1 MNNKLTTRL
10 LLILFIFGLGLY
22 SLFPTVKYQLLKDK
36 EIPVYDTVVNEEK
49 FADLILKHEILFEMT
64 EDDWERLEKQA
75 SEKIQIGTKKK
86 LSKEEVQY
94 LQSKSIKQGLDLK
107 GGIYIV
113 LEVDLPQLVNNLAK
127 NKDKKFD
134 IFINDL
140 KDGYTNNSVDFF
152 ELFDSKATNQDL
164 KLPRY
169 FITYGKTKDQI
180 IEQLKFQADDSI
192 NRIIEIIQ
200 NRVDQFGVSEPTIQ
214 KQGNDRVII
223 ELAGI
228 QDSERARGL
237 LQSTALLELMIVK
250 DVESTNTIIRQI
262 DNLSYS
268 DNQIGIK
275 SQNEDATN
283 GGDLFSS
290 DNEVNDLQFSSLL
303 IGIGSDLAIDK
314 ENLEQFNSI
323 LSQENIKQLLE
334 ATGSNFLFSNSS
346 RIFLNDFGEEEEVY
360 IVYHLVNNAE
370 LTGGVIEDAQVRL
383 SQSGAT
389 AGQPIVQME
398 MNSAGSREW
407 ARITGANIKKRI
419 AIVLDKKVHM
429 APVINSQIFGGS
441 TVIEGLDSVEEAED
455 VAIVLRAGALPV
467 PVTIIDQKIVGPS
480 LGADSVQQGTTSILI
495 GLVLVV
501 LFIIFYYRMSGFI
514 ASFSLIWTLILL
526 LGILALL
533 QATLTLPG
541 IAGLI
546 LTVGMSIDAN
556 VIIFERIREE
566 LRKGKTVRSAIDS
579 GYQRAI
585 TTIVD
590 ANLTTGIAAGVLYQY
605 GTGPIKGF
613 ATVLFWGIVVS
624 MFTAII
630 VTRFLFD
637 FTTSRRNVEKLSI

>member
-1 MNNKLTTRL
+1 MNNKLRTRL
-10 LLILFIFGLGLY
+10 LLILFIFGLGIY
-22 SLFPTVKYQLLKDK
+22 SLWPTIKYQLLSDTEKNNLSKD
-36 EIPVYDTVVNEEK
+36 EVEY
-49 FADLILKHEILFEMT
+49 
-64 EDDWERLEKQA
+64 LEKN
-75 SEKIQIGTKKK
+75 T
-86 LSKEEVQY
+86 
-94 LQSKSIKQGLDLK
+94 IKQGLDLK

-134 IFINDL
+134 IFLNDL

-180 IEQLKFQADDSI
+180 IEQLQFEANDSI

-214 KQGNDRVII
+214 KQGNDRVMI

-262 DNLSYS
+262 DNLSS
-268 DNQIGIK
+268 SENQIGIK
-275 SQNEDATN
+275 SQNDNATN
-283 GGDLFSS
+283 VGDLFSS

-303 IGIGSDLAIDK
+303 LGIGSDLAVDE
-314 ENLEQFNSI
+314 ENLEQLNSI
-323 LSQENIKQLLE
+323 LSQDNVKQLLE

-346 RIFLNDFGEEEEVY
+346 KTFLNDFGEEEEVY
-360 IVYHLVNNAE
+360 IIYHLANNAE
-370 LTGGVIEDAQVRL
+370 LTGGVIENAQVRL
-383 SQSGAT
+383 SQSGVT

-398 MNSAGSREW
+398 MSSTGSREW

-429 APVINSQIFGGS
+429 APVINSQIFGGA

-455 VAIVLRAGALPV
+455 IAIVLRAGALPV

-480 LGADSVQQGTTSILI
+480 LGADSVRQGTSSILI
-495 GLVLVV
+495 GLVLVI

-590 ANLTTGIAAGVLYQY
+590 ANLTTGIAAGILYQY

-637 FTTSRRNVEKLSI
+637 FTTSRKNLEKLSI

>member
-1 MNNKLTTRL
+1 MNSKLRTRL
-10 LLILFIFGLGLY
+10 LLILFIFGLGIY
-22 SLFPTVKYQLLKDK
+22 SLWPTIKYQLLS
-36 EIPVYDTVVNEEK
+36 DTEK
-49 FADLILKHEILFEMT
+49 NN
-64 EDDWERLEKQA
+64 
-75 SEKIQIGTKKK
+75 
-86 LSKEEVQY
+86 LSKEEVEY
-94 LQSKSIKQGLDLK
+94 LQSNSIKQGLDLK

-113 LEVDLPQLVNNLAK
+113 LEVDLPQLVNNLAN

-169 FITYGKTKDQI
+169 FITYGKTKNQI

-314 ENLEQFNSI
+314 ENLEQFNNI

-370 LTGGVIEDAQVRL
+370 LTGGVIENAQVRL
-383 SQSGAT
+383 SQSGVT
-389 AGQPIVQME
+389 AGQPLVQME

>member
-1 MNNKLTTRL
+1 MDNKLRTRL
-10 LLILFIFGLGLY
+10 LLILFIFGLGIY
-22 SLFPTVKYQLLKDK
+22 SLWPTIKYQLLS
-36 EIPVYDTVVNEEK
+36 DTEK
-49 FADLILKHEILFEMT
+49 NN
-64 EDDWERLEKQA
+64 
-75 SEKIQIGTKKK
+75 
-86 LSKEEVQY
+86 LSKNEVEYLEENT
-94 LQSKSIKQGLDLK
+94 IKQGLDLK

-134 IFINDL
+134 IFLNDL
-140 KDGYTNNSVDFF
+140 KDGYTKNSVDFF
-152 ELFDSKATNQDL
+152 ELFDTNATNQDL

-180 IEQLKFQADDSI
+180 IEQLKFEANDSI

-250 DVESTNTIIRQI
+250 DIESTNTIIRQI
-262 DNLSYS
+262 DNLSFS
-268 DNQIGIK
+268 DNQIGIN
-275 SQNEDATN
+275 SNNEDSTN
-283 GGDLFSS
+283 VGDLFSS
-290 DNEVNDLQFSSLL
+290 DDEVNNLKFSSLL
-303 IGIGSDLAIDK
+303 IGIGSDLAVDE
-314 ENLEQFNSI
+314 ENLEQLNNI

-334 ATGSNFLFSNSS
+334 ATGSNFLFSSSS
-346 RIFLNDFGEEEEVY
+346 RTFLNDFGEEEEIY

-370 LTGGVIEDAQVRL
+370 LTGGVIENAQVRL
-383 SQSGAT
+383 SQSGVT

-398 MNSAGSREW
+398 MSSAGSREW

-455 VAIVLRAGALPV
+455 IAIVLRAGALPV

>member
-1 MNNKLTTRL
+1 MNSKLRTRL
-10 LLILFIFGLGLY
+10 LLILFIFGLGIY
-22 SLFPTVKYQLLKDK
+22 SLWPTIKYQLLSD
-36 EIPVYDTVVNEEK
+36 
-49 FADLILKHEILFEMT
+49 
-64 EDDWERLEKQA
+64 
-75 SEKIQIGTKKK
+75 TKKNN
-86 LSKEEVQY
+86 LSKEEVEY
-94 LQSKSIKQGLDLK
+94 LQSNSIKQGLDLK

-113 LEVDLPQLVNNLAK
+113 LEVDLPQLVNNLAN

-169 FITYGKTKDQI
+169 FITYGKTKNQI
-180 IEQLKFQADDSI
+180 IEQLKLQADDSI

-268 DNQIGIK
+268 DNQIEIK

-283 GGDLFSS
+283 VGDLFSS

>member
-1 MNNKLTTRL
+1 MNNKLRTRL
-10 LLILFIFGLGLY
+10 LLILFIFGLGIY
-22 SLFPTVKYQLLKDK
+22 SLWPTIKYQLLSDTEKNNLSKD
-36 EIPVYDTVVNEEK
+36 EVEY
-49 FADLILKHEILFEMT
+49 
-64 EDDWERLEKQA
+64 LEKN
-75 SEKIQIGTKKK
+75 T
-86 LSKEEVQY
+86 
-94 LQSKSIKQGLDLK
+94 IKQGLDLK

-134 IFINDL
+134 IFLNDL

-180 IEQLKFQADDSI
+180 IEQLQFEANDSI

-214 KQGNDRVII
+214 KQGNDRVMI

-262 DNLSYS
+262 DNLSS
-268 DNQIGIK
+268 SENQIGIK
-275 SQNEDATN
+275 SQNDNATN
-283 GGDLFSS
+283 VGDLFSS

-303 IGIGSDLAIDK
+303 LGIGSDLAVDR
-314 ENLEQFNSI
+314 ENLEQLNSI
-323 LSQENIKQLLE
+323 LSQDNVKQLLE

-346 RIFLNDFGEEEEVY
+346 KTFLNDFGEEEEVY
-360 IVYHLVNNAE
+360 IIYHLANNAE
-370 LTGGVIEDAQVRL
+370 LTGGVIENAQVRL
-383 SQSGAT
+383 SQSGVT

-398 MNSAGSREW
+398 MSSTGSREW

-429 APVINSQIFGGS
+429 APVINSQIFGGG

-455 VAIVLRAGALPV
+455 IAIVLRAGALPV
-467 PVTIIDQKIVGPS
+467 PVTIIEEKIVGPS
-480 LGADSVQQGTTSILI
+480 LGADSVRQGTSSILI
-495 GLVLVV
+495 GLVLVI

-566 LRKGKTVRSAIDS
+566 LRKGKTVRSAIDA

-590 ANLTTGIAAGVLYQY
+590 ANLTTGIAAGILYQY

-637 FTTSRRNVEKLSI
+637 FTTSRKNLEKLSI

>member
-1 MNNKLTTRL
+1 MNNKLRTRL
-10 LLILFIFGLGLY
+10 LLILFIFGLGIY
-22 SLFPTVKYQLLKDK
+22 SLWPTIKYQLLSD
-36 EIPVYDTVVNEEK
+36 
-49 FADLILKHEILFEMT
+49 
-64 EDDWERLEKQA
+64 
-75 SEKIQIGTKKK
+75 TKKDN
-86 LSKEEVQY
+86 LSKYEVEY
-94 LQSKSIKQGLDLK
+94 LENNTIKQGLDLK

-113 LEVDLPQLVNNLAK
+113 LEVDLPQLVNNLAN

-134 IFINDL
+134 IFNNDL

-152 ELFDSKATNQDL
+152 ELFDSKATDQDL

-169 FITYGKTKDQI
+169 FITYGKTKNQI

-268 DNQIGIK
+268 NNQIGIR

-283 GGDLFSS
+283 AGDLFSS
-290 DNEVNDLQFSSLL
+290 DNEISDLQFSSLL

-314 ENLEQFNSI
+314 ENLEQFNNI
-323 LSQENIKQLLE
+323 LSQENIEQLLE
-334 ATGSNFLFSNSS
+334 ATGSHFLFSNSS
-346 RIFLNDFGEEEEVY
+346 RTFLNDFGEEEEVY

-370 LTGGVIEDAQVRL
+370 LTGGVIENAQVRL
-383 SQSGAT
+383 SQSGVT
-389 AGQPIVQME
+389 AGQPLVQME

-441 TVIEGLDSVEEAED
+441 TVIEGLDSIEEAED
-455 VAIVLRAGALPV
+455 IAIVLRAGALPV

-480 LGADSVQQGTTSILI
+480 LGADSVQQGTSSILI

>member
-1 MNNKLTTRL
+1 MNNKLRTRL
-10 LLILFIFGLGLY
+10 LLILFIFGLGIY
-22 SLFPTVKYQLLKDK
+22 SLWPTIKYQLLSDTEKNNLSKD
-36 EIPVYDTVVNEEK
+36 EVEY
-49 FADLILKHEILFEMT
+49 
-64 EDDWERLEKQA
+64 LEKN
-75 SEKIQIGTKKK
+75 T
-86 LSKEEVQY
+86 
-94 LQSKSIKQGLDLK
+94 IKQGLDLK

-134 IFINDL
+134 IFLNDL

-152 ELFDSKATNQDL
+152 ELFDNKATNQDL

-180 IEQLKFQADDSI
+180 IEQLQFEANDSI

-214 KQGNDRVII
+214 KQGNDRVMI

-262 DNLSYS
+262 DNLSS
-268 DNQIGIK
+268 SENQIGIK
-275 SQNEDATN
+275 SQNDNATN
-283 GGDLFSS
+283 VGDLFSS

-303 IGIGSDLAIDK
+303 LGIGSDLAVDE
-314 ENLEQFNSI
+314 ENLEQLNSI
-323 LSQENIKQLLE
+323 LSQDNVKQLLE
-334 ATGSNFLFSNSS
+334 ATGSNFLFSNTSKT
-346 RIFLNDFGEEEEVY
+346 FLNDFGEEEEVY
-360 IVYHLVNNAE
+360 IIYHLANNAE
-370 LTGGVIEDAQVRL
+370 LTGGVIENAQVRL
-383 SQSGAT
+383 SQSGVT

-429 APVINSQIFGGS
+429 APVINSQIFGGA

-455 VAIVLRAGALPV
+455 IAIVLRAGALPV

-480 LGADSVQQGTTSILI
+480 LGADSVRQGTSSILI
-495 GLVLVV
+495 GLVLVI

-566 LRKGKTVRSAIDS
+566 LRKGKTVRSAIDA

-590 ANLTTGIAAGVLYQY
+590 ANLTTGIAAGILYQY

-637 FTTSRRNVEKLSI
+637 FTTSRKNLEKLSI

>member
-1 MNNKLTTRL
+1 MNNKLRTRL
-10 LLILFIFGLGLY
+10 LLILFIFGLGIY
-22 SLFPTVKYQLLKDK
+22 SLWPTIKYQLLSDTEKNNLSKD
-36 EIPVYDTVVNEEK
+36 EVEY
-49 FADLILKHEILFEMT
+49 
-64 EDDWERLEKQA
+64 LEKN
-75 SEKIQIGTKKK
+75 T
-86 LSKEEVQY
+86 
-94 LQSKSIKQGLDLK
+94 IKQGLDLK

-134 IFINDL
+134 IFLNDL

-180 IEQLKFQADDSI
+180 IEQLQFEANDSI

-214 KQGNDRVII
+214 KQGNDRVMI

-262 DNLSYS
+262 DNLSS
-268 DNQIGIK
+268 SENQIGIK
-275 SQNEDATN
+275 SQNDNATN
-283 GGDLFSS
+283 VGDLFSS

-303 IGIGSDLAIDK
+303 LGIGSDLAVDE
-314 ENLEQFNSI
+314 ENLEQLNSI
-323 LSQENIKQLLE
+323 LSQDNVKQLLE
-334 ATGSNFLFSNSS
+334 ATGSNFLFSNTSKT
-346 RIFLNDFGEEEEVY
+346 FLNDFGEEEEVY
-360 IVYHLVNNAE
+360 IIYHLANNAE
-370 LTGGVIEDAQVRL
+370 LTGGVIENAQVRL
-383 SQSGAT
+383 SQSGVT

-429 APVINSQIFGGS
+429 APVINSQIFGGG

-455 VAIVLRAGALPV
+455 IAIVLRAGALPV
-467 PVTIIDQKIVGPS
+467 PVTIIEERIVGPS
-480 LGADSVQQGTTSILI
+480 LGADSVRQGTSSILI
-495 GLVLVV
+495 GLVLVI

-566 LRKGKTVRSAIDS
+566 LRKGKTVRSAIDA

-590 ANLTTGIAAGVLYQY
+590 ANLTTGIAAGILYQY

-637 FTTSRRNVEKLSI
+637 FTTSRKNLEKLSI

>member
-1 MNNKLTTRL
+1 MNNKLRTRL
-10 LLILFIFGLGLY
+10 LLILFIFGLGIY
-22 SLFPTVKYQLLKDK
+22 SLWPTIKYQLLS
-36 EIPVYDTVVNEEK
+36 DTEK
-49 FADLILKHEILFEMT
+49 NN
-64 EDDWERLEKQA
+64 
-75 SEKIQIGTKKK
+75 
-86 LSKEEVQY
+86 LSKDEVEY
-94 LQSKSIKQGLDLK
+94 FGRNTIKQGLDLK

-134 IFINDL
+134 IFLNDL

-180 IEQLKFQADDSI
+180 IEQLQFEANDSI

-262 DNLSYS
+262 DNLSS
-268 DNQIGIK
+268 SENQIGIK
-275 SQNEDATN
+275 SQNDNATN
-283 GGDLFSS
+283 VGDLFSS

-303 IGIGSDLAIDK
+303 LGIGSDLAVDE
-314 ENLEQFNSI
+314 ENLEQLNSI
-323 LSQENIKQLLE
+323 LSQDNVKQLLE

-346 RIFLNDFGEEEEVY
+346 KTFLNDFGEEEEVY
-360 IVYHLVNNAE
+360 IIYHLANNAE
-370 LTGGVIEDAQVRL
+370 LTGGVIENAQVRL
-383 SQSGAT
+383 SQSGVT

-429 APVINSQIFGGS
+429 APVINSQIFGGG

-455 VAIVLRAGALPV
+455 IAIVLRAGALPV
-467 PVTIIDQKIVGPS
+467 PVTIIEERIVGPS
-480 LGADSVQQGTTSILI
+480 LGADSVRQGTSSILI
-495 GLVLVV
+495 GLVLVI

-566 LRKGKTVRSAIDS
+566 LRKGKTVRSAIDA

-590 ANLTTGIAAGVLYQY
+590 ANLTTGIAAGILYQY

-637 FTTSRRNVEKLSI
+637 FTTSRKNLEKLSI

>member
-1 MNNKLTTRL
+1 MNNKLRTRL
-10 LLILFIFGLGLY
+10 LLILFIFGLGIY
-22 SLFPTVKYQLLKDK
+22 SLWPTIKYQLLS
-36 EIPVYDTVVNEEK
+36 DTEK
-49 FADLILKHEILFEMT
+49 NN
-64 EDDWERLEKQA
+64 
-75 SEKIQIGTKKK
+75 
-86 LSKEEVQY
+86 LSKDEVEY
-94 LQSKSIKQGLDLK
+94 FGKNTIKQGLDLK

-113 LEVDLPQLVNNLAK
+113 LEVDLPQLVSNLAK

-134 IFINDL
+134 IFLNDL

-152 ELFDSKATNQDL
+152 ELFDSKATDQDL

-169 FITYGKTKDQI
+169 FITYGKTKNQI
-180 IEQLKFQADDSI
+180 IEQLQFEANDSI

-200 NRVDQFGVSEPTIQ
+200 NRIDQFGVSEPTIQ

-262 DNLSYS
+262 DNLSSS

-275 SQNEDATN
+275 SQNDNATN
-283 GGDLFSS
+283 VGDLFSS

-303 IGIGSDLAIDK
+303 LGIGSDLAIDK
-314 ENLEQFNSI
+314 ENLEQLNSI
-323 LSQENIKQLLE
+323 LSQDNVKQLLE
-334 ATGSNFLFSNSS
+334 ATRSTFLFSNSS
-346 RIFLNDFGEEEEVY
+346 RTFLNDFGEEEEVY

-383 SQSGAT
+383 SQSGVT

-398 MNSAGSREW
+398 MSSAGSREW

-419 AIVLDKKVHM
+419 AIILDKKVHM

-455 VAIVLRAGALPV
+455 IAIVLRAGALPV
-467 PVTIIDQKIVGPS
+467 PVTIIEERIVGPS
-480 LGADSVQQGTTSILI
+480 LGADSVRQGTSSILI
-495 GLVLVV
+495 GLVLVI

-526 LGILALL
+526 LGILASL

-546 LTVGMSIDAN
+546 LTIGMSIDAN

-566 LRKGKTVRSAIDS
+566 LRKGKTVRSAIDA

-590 ANLTTGIAAGVLYQY
+590 ANLTTGIAAGILYQY

-637 FTTSRRNVEKLSI
+637 FTTSRKNLEKLSI

>member
-1 MNNKLTTRL
+1 MDNKLRTRL
-10 LLILFIFGLGLY
+10 LLILFIFGLGIY
-22 SLFPTVKYQLLKDK
+22 SLWPTIKYQLLS
-36 EIPVYDTVVNEEK
+36 DTEK
-49 FADLILKHEILFEMT
+49 NN
-64 EDDWERLEKQA
+64 
-75 SEKIQIGTKKK
+75 
-86 LSKEEVQY
+86 LSKNEVEYLEENT
-94 LQSKSIKQGLDLK
+94 IKQGLDLK

-134 IFINDL
+134 IFLNDL
-140 KDGYTNNSVDFF
+140 KDGYTKNSVDFF
-152 ELFDSKATNQDL
+152 ELFDTNATNQDL

-180 IEQLKFQADDSI
+180 IEQLKFEANDSI

-250 DVESTNTIIRQI
+250 DIESTNTIIRQI
-262 DNLSYS
+262 DNLSFS
-268 DNQIGIK
+268 DNQIGIN
-275 SQNEDATN
+275 SNNEDSTN
-283 GGDLFSS
+283 VGDLFSS
-290 DNEVNDLQFSSLL
+290 DDEVNNLKFSSLL
-303 IGIGSDLAIDK
+303 IGIGSDLAVDE
-314 ENLEQFNSI
+314 ENLEQLNNI

-346 RIFLNDFGEEEEVY
+346 RTFLNDFGEEEEIY

-370 LTGGVIEDAQVRL
+370 LTGGVIENAQVRL
-383 SQSGAT
+383 SQSGVT

-398 MNSAGSREW
+398 MSSAGSREW

-455 VAIVLRAGALPV
+455 IAIVLRAGALPV

>member
-1 MNNKLTTRL
+1 MNNKLRTRL
-10 LLILFIFGLGLY
+10 LLILFIFGLGIY
-22 SLFPTVKYQLLKDK
+22 SLWPTIKYQLLSDTEKNNLSKD
-36 EIPVYDTVVNEEK
+36 EVEY
-49 FADLILKHEILFEMT
+49 
-64 EDDWERLEKQA
+64 LEKN
-75 SEKIQIGTKKK
+75 T
-86 LSKEEVQY
+86 
-94 LQSKSIKQGLDLK
+94 IKQGLDLK

-134 IFINDL
+134 IFLNDL

-180 IEQLKFQADDSI
+180 IEQLQFEANDSI

-214 KQGNDRVII
+214 KQGNDRVMI

-262 DNLSYS
+262 DNLSS
-268 DNQIGIK
+268 SENQIGIK
-275 SQNEDATN
+275 SQNDNATN
-283 GGDLFSS
+283 VGDLFSS

-303 IGIGSDLAIDK
+303 LGIGSDLAVDE
-314 ENLEQFNSI
+314 ENLEQLNSI
-323 LSQENIKQLLE
+323 LSQDNVKQLLE
-334 ATGSNFLFSNSS
+334 ATGSNFLFSNISKT
-346 RIFLNDFGEEEEVY
+346 FLNDFGEEEEVY
-360 IVYHLVNNAE
+360 IIYHLANNAE
-370 LTGGVIEDAQVRL
+370 LTGGVIENAQVRL
-383 SQSGAT
+383 SQSGVT

-398 MNSAGSREW
+398 MSSTGSREW

-429 APVINSQIFGGS
+429 APVINSQIFGGA

-455 VAIVLRAGALPV
+455 IAIVLRAGALPV

-480 LGADSVQQGTTSILI
+480 LGADSVRQGTSSILI
-495 GLVLVV
+495 GLVLVI

-566 LRKGKTVRSAIDS
+566 LRKGKTVRSAIDA

-590 ANLTTGIAAGVLYQY
+590 ANLTTGIAAGILYQY

-637 FTTSRRNVEKLSI
+637 FTTSRKNLEKLSI

>member
-1 MNNKLTTRL
+1 MNNKLRTRL
-10 LLILFIFGLGLY
+10 LLILFIFGLGIY
-22 SLFPTVKYQLLKDK
+22 SLWPTIKYQLLS
-36 EIPVYDTVVNEEK
+36 DTEK
-49 FADLILKHEILFEMT
+49 NN
-64 EDDWERLEKQA
+64 
-75 SEKIQIGTKKK
+75 
-86 LSKEEVQY
+86 LSKDEVEY
-94 LQSKSIKQGLDLK
+94 FGRNTIKQGLDLK

-113 LEVDLPQLVNNLAK
+113 LEVDLPQLVSNLAK

-134 IFINDL
+134 IFLNDL

-169 FITYGKTKDQI
+169 FITYGKTKNQI
-180 IEQLKFQADDSI
+180 IEQLQFEANDSI

-262 DNLSYS
+262 DNLSS
-268 DNQIGIK
+268 SENQIGIK
-275 SQNEDATN
+275 SQNDNATN
-283 GGDLFSS
+283 VGDLFSS

-303 IGIGSDLAIDK
+303 LGIGSDLAVDK
-314 ENLEQFNSI
+314 ENLEQLNSI
-323 LSQENIKQLLE
+323 LSQDNVKQLLE
-334 ATGSNFLFSNSS
+334 ATRSNFLFSNSS
-346 RIFLNDFGEEEEVY
+346 KTFLNDFGEEEEVY

-370 LTGGVIEDAQVRL
+370 LTGGVIENAQVRL
-383 SQSGAT
+383 SQSGVT

-398 MNSAGSREW
+398 MSSAGSREW

-419 AIVLDKKVHM
+419 AIILDKKVHM

-455 VAIVLRAGALPV
+455 IAIVLRAGALPV
-467 PVTIIDQKIVGPS
+467 PVTIIEERIVGPS
-480 LGADSVQQGTTSILI
+480 LGADSVRQGTSSILI
-495 GLVLVV
+495 GLVLVI

-526 LGILALL
+526 LGILASL

-566 LRKGKTVRSAIDS
+566 LRKGKTVRSAIDA

-590 ANLTTGIAAGVLYQY
+590 ANLTTGIAAGILYQY

-637 FTTSRRNVEKLSI
+637 FTTSRKNLEKLSI

>member
-1 MNNKLTTRL
+1 MNNKLRTRL
-10 LLILFIFGLGLY
+10 LLILFIFGLGIY
-22 SLFPTVKYQLLKDK
+22 SLWPTIKYQLLSDTEKNNLSKD
-36 EIPVYDTVVNEEK
+36 EVEY
-49 FADLILKHEILFEMT
+49 
-64 EDDWERLEKQA
+64 LEKN
-75 SEKIQIGTKKK
+75 T
-86 LSKEEVQY
+86 
-94 LQSKSIKQGLDLK
+94 IKQGLDLK

-134 IFINDL
+134 IFLNDL

-169 FITYGKTKDQI
+169 FITYGKTKNQI
-180 IEQLKFQADDSI
+180 IEQLQFEANDSI

-214 KQGNDRVII
+214 KQGNDRVMI

-262 DNLSYS
+262 DNLSS
-268 DNQIGIK
+268 SENQIGIK
-275 SQNEDATN
+275 SQNDNATN
-283 GGDLFSS
+283 VGDLFSS

-303 IGIGSDLAIDK
+303 LGIGSDLAVDR
-314 ENLEQFNSI
+314 ENLEQLNSI
-323 LSQENIKQLLE
+323 LSQDNVKQLLE

-346 RIFLNDFGEEEEVY
+346 KTFLNDFGEEEEVY
-360 IVYHLVNNAE
+360 IVYHLANNAE
-370 LTGGVIEDAQVRL
+370 LTGGVIENAQVRL
-383 SQSGAT
+383 SQSGVT

-398 MNSAGSREW
+398 MSSAGSREW

-429 APVINSQIFGGS
+429 APVINSQIFGGG

-455 VAIVLRAGALPV
+455 IAIVLRAGALPV

-480 LGADSVQQGTTSILI
+480 LGADSVRQGTSSILI
-495 GLVLVV
+495 GLVLVI

-566 LRKGKTVRSAIDS
+566 LRKGKTVRSAIDA

-613 ATVLFWGIVVS
+613 ATVLFWGIIVS

-637 FTTSRRNVEKLSI
+637 FTTSRKNLEKLSI

>member
-1 MNNKLTTRL
+1 MNNKLRTRL
-10 LLILFIFGLGLY
+10 LLILFIFGLGIY
-22 SLFPTVKYQLLKDK
+22 SLWPTIKYQLLS
-36 EIPVYDTVVNEEK
+36 DTEK
-49 FADLILKHEILFEMT
+49 NN
-64 EDDWERLEKQA
+64 
-75 SEKIQIGTKKK
+75 
-86 LSKEEVQY
+86 LSKDEVEYLEENT
-94 LQSKSIKQGLDLK
+94 IKQGLDLK

-134 IFINDL
+134 IFLNDL

-180 IEQLKFQADDSI
+180 IEQLQFEANDSI

-214 KQGNDRVII
+214 KQGNDRVMI

-262 DNLSYS
+262 DNLSS
-268 DNQIGIK
+268 SENQIGIK
-275 SQNEDATN
+275 SQNDNATN
-283 GGDLFSS
+283 VGDLFSS

-303 IGIGSDLAIDK
+303 LGVGNDLAVDE
-314 ENLEQFNSI
+314 ENLEQLNSI
-323 LSQENIKQLLE
+323 LSQDNVKQLLE
-334 ATGSNFLFSNSS
+334 ATGSNFLFGNSS
-346 RIFLNDFGEEEEVY
+346 KTFLNDFGEEEEVY
-360 IVYHLVNNAE
+360 IIYHLANNAE
-370 LTGGVIEDAQVRL
+370 LTGGVIENAQVRL
-383 SQSGAT
+383 SQSGVT

-398 MNSAGSREW
+398 MSSTGSREW

-429 APVINSQIFGGS
+429 APVINSQIFGGA

-455 VAIVLRAGALPV
+455 IAIVLRAGALPV

-480 LGADSVQQGTTSILI
+480 LGADSVRQGTSSILI
-495 GLVLVV
+495 GLVLVI

-566 LRKGKTVRSAIDS
+566 LRKGKTVRSAIDA

-590 ANLTTGIAAGVLYQY
+590 ANLTTGIAAGILYQY

-637 FTTSRRNVEKLSI
+637 FTTSRKNLEKLSI

>member
-1 MNNKLTTRL
+1 MNNKLRTRL
-10 LLILFIFGLGLY
+10 LLILFIFGLGIY
-22 SLFPTVKYQLLKDK
+22 SLWPTIKYQLLSDTEKNNLSKD
-36 EIPVYDTVVNEEK
+36 EVEY
-49 FADLILKHEILFEMT
+49 
-64 EDDWERLEKQA
+64 LEKN
-75 SEKIQIGTKKK
+75 T
-86 LSKEEVQY
+86 
-94 LQSKSIKQGLDLK
+94 IKQGLDLK

-134 IFINDL
+134 IFLNDL

-180 IEQLKFQADDSI
+180 IEQLQFEANDSI

-214 KQGNDRVII
+214 KQGNDRVMI

-262 DNLSYS
+262 DNLSS
-268 DNQIGIK
+268 SENQIGIK
-275 SQNEDATN
+275 SQNDNATN
-283 GGDLFSS
+283 VGDLFSS

-303 IGIGSDLAIDK
+303 LGIGSDLAVDE
-314 ENLEQFNSI
+314 ENLEQLNSI
-323 LSQENIKQLLE
+323 LSQDNVKQLLE

-346 RIFLNDFGEEEEVY
+346 KTFLNDFGEEEEVY
-360 IVYHLVNNAE
+360 IIYHLANNAE
-370 LTGGVIEDAQVRL
+370 LTGGVIENAQVRL
-383 SQSGAT
+383 SQSGVT

-398 MNSAGSREW
+398 MSSTGSREW

-429 APVINSQIFGGS
+429 APVINSQIFGGA

-455 VAIVLRAGALPV
+455 IAIVLRAGALPV

-480 LGADSVQQGTTSILI
+480 LGADSVQQGTSSILI
-495 GLVLVV
+495 GLVLVM

-566 LRKGKTVRSAIDS
+566 LRKGKTVRSAIDA

-590 ANLTTGIAAGVLYQY
+590 ANLTTGIAAGILYQY

-637 FTTSRRNVEKLSI
+637 FTTSRKNLEKLSI

>member
-1 MNNKLTTRL
+1 MNNKLRTRL
-10 LLILFIFGLGLY
+10 LLILFIFGLGIY
-22 SLFPTVKYQLLKDK
+22 SLWPTIKYQLLS
-36 EIPVYDTVVNEEK
+36 DTEKNNLSKNEVEY
-49 FADLILKHEILFEMT
+49 
-64 EDDWERLEKQA
+64 LEKN
-75 SEKIQIGTKKK
+75 T
-86 LSKEEVQY
+86 
-94 LQSKSIKQGLDLK
+94 IKQGLDLK

-113 LEVDLPQLVNNLAK
+113 LEVDLPQLDNNLAN

-169 FITYGKTKDQI
+169 FITYGKTKNQI

-268 DNQIGIK
+268 NNQIGIR

-283 GGDLFSS
+283 AGDLFSS
-290 DNEVNDLQFSSLL
+290 DNEVSDLQFSSLL

-314 ENLEQFNSI
+314 ENLEQFNNI

-346 RIFLNDFGEEEEVY
+346 ITFLNDFGEEEEVY

-370 LTGGVIEDAQVRL
+370 LTGGVIENAQVRL
-383 SQSGAT
+383 SQSGVT
-389 AGQPIVQME
+389 AGQPLVQME

-429 APVINSQIFGGS
+429 APVINSLIFGGS

-455 VAIVLRAGALPV
+455 IAIVLRAGALPV

-480 LGADSVQQGTTSILI
+480 LGADSVQQGTSSILI

>member
-1 MNNKLTTRL
+1 MNSKLRTRL
-10 LLILFIFGLGLY
+10 LLILFIFGLGIY
-22 SLFPTVKYQLLKDK
+22 SLWPTIKYQLLSDTEKNNLSKD
-36 EIPVYDTVVNEEK
+36 EVEY
-49 FADLILKHEILFEMT
+49 
-64 EDDWERLEKQA
+64 LEKN
-75 SEKIQIGTKKK
+75 T
-86 LSKEEVQY
+86 
-94 LQSKSIKQGLDLK
+94 IKQGLDLK

-134 IFINDL
+134 IFLNDL

-180 IEQLKFQADDSI
+180 IEQLQFEANDSI

-214 KQGNDRVII
+214 KQGNDRVMI

-262 DNLSYS
+262 DNLSS
-268 DNQIGIK
+268 SENQIGIK
-275 SQNEDATN
+275 SQNDNATN
-283 GGDLFSS
+283 VGDLFSS

-303 IGIGSDLAIDK
+303 LGIGSDLAVDE
-314 ENLEQFNSI
+314 ENLEQLNSI
-323 LSQENIKQLLE
+323 LSQDNVKQLLE

-346 RIFLNDFGEEEEVY
+346 KTFLNDFGEEEEVY
-360 IVYHLVNNAE
+360 IIYHLANNAE
-370 LTGGVIEDAQVRL
+370 LTGGVIENAQVRL
-383 SQSGAT
+383 SQSGVT

-398 MNSAGSREW
+398 MSSTGSREW

-429 APVINSQIFGGS
+429 APVINSQIFGGA

-455 VAIVLRAGALPV
+455 IAIVLRAGALPV

-480 LGADSVQQGTTSILI
+480 LGADSVRQGTSSILI
-495 GLVLVV
+495 GLVLVI

-566 LRKGKTVRSAIDS
+566 LRKGKTVRSAIDA

-590 ANLTTGIAAGVLYQY
+590 ANLTTGIAAGILYQY

-637 FTTSRRNVEKLSI
+637 FTTSRKNLEKLSI

>member
-1 MNNKLTTRL
+1 MNNKLRTRL
-10 LLILFIFGLGLY
+10 LLILFIFGLGIY
-22 SLFPTVKYQLLKDK
+22 SLWPTIKYQLLS
-36 EIPVYDTVVNEEK
+36 DTEK
-49 FADLILKHEILFEMT
+49 NN
-64 EDDWERLEKQA
+64 
-75 SEKIQIGTKKK
+75 
-86 LSKEEVQY
+86 LSKDEVEY
-94 LQSKSIKQGLDLK
+94 FGRNTIKQGLDLK

-113 LEVDLPQLVNNLAK
+113 LEVDLPQLVSNLAK

-134 IFINDL
+134 IFLNNL

-169 FITYGKTKDQI
+169 FITYGKTKNQI
-180 IEQLKFQADDSI
+180 IEQLQFEANDSI

-200 NRVDQFGVSEPTIQ
+200 NRIDQFGVSEPTIQ

-228 QDSERARGL
+228 QDSERARAL

-262 DNLSYS
+262 DNLSSS

-275 SQNEDATN
+275 SQNDNATN
-283 GGDLFSS
+283 VGDLFSS
-290 DNEVNDLQFSSLL
+290 NNEVNDLQFSSLL
-303 IGIGSDLAIDK
+303 LGIGSDLAVDK
-314 ENLEQFNSI
+314 ENLEQLNSI
-323 LSQENIKQLLE
+323 LSQDNVKQLLE
-334 ATGSNFLFSNSS
+334 ATRSNFLFSNSS
-346 RIFLNDFGEEEEVY
+346 RTFLNDFGEEEEVY

-370 LTGGVIEDAQVRL
+370 LTGGVIENAQVRL
-383 SQSGAT
+383 SQSGVT

-398 MNSAGSREW
+398 MSSAGSREW

-419 AIVLDKKVHM
+419 AIILDKKVHM

-455 VAIVLRAGALPV
+455 IAIVLRAGALPV
-467 PVTIIDQKIVGPS
+467 PVTIIEERIVGPS
-480 LGADSVQQGTTSILI
+480 LGADSVRQGTSSILI
-495 GLVLVV
+495 GLVLVI
-501 LFIIFYYRMSGFI
+501 LFIILYYRMSGFI

-526 LGILALL
+526 LGILASL

-546 LTVGMSIDAN
+546 LTIGMSIDAN

-566 LRKGKTVRSAIDS
+566 LRKGKTVRSAIDA

-590 ANLTTGIAAGVLYQY
+590 ANLTTGIAAGILYQY

-637 FTTSRRNVEKLSI
+637 FTTSRKNLEKLSI

>member
-1 MNNKLTTRL
+1 MNNKLRTRL
-10 LLILFIFGLGLY
+10 LLILFIFGLGIY
-22 SLFPTVKYQLLKDK
+22 SLWPTIKYQLLSDTEKNNLSKD
-36 EIPVYDTVVNEEK
+36 EVEY
-49 FADLILKHEILFEMT
+49 
-64 EDDWERLEKQA
+64 LEKN
-75 SEKIQIGTKKK
+75 T
-86 LSKEEVQY
+86 
-94 LQSKSIKQGLDLK
+94 IKQGLDLK

-134 IFINDL
+134 IFLNDL

-180 IEQLKFQADDSI
+180 IEQLQFEANDSI

-214 KQGNDRVII
+214 KQGNDRVMI

-262 DNLSYS
+262 DNLSS
-268 DNQIGIK
+268 SENQIGIK
-275 SQNEDATN
+275 SQNDNATN
-283 GGDLFSS
+283 VGDLFSS

-303 IGIGSDLAIDK
+303 LGIGNDLAVDE
-314 ENLEQFNSI
+314 ENLEQLNSI
-323 LSQENIKQLLE
+323 LSQDNVKQLLE

-346 RIFLNDFGEEEEVY
+346 KTFLNDFGEEEEVY
-360 IVYHLVNNAE
+360 IIYHLANNAE
-370 LTGGVIEDAQVRL
+370 LTGGVIENAQVRL
-383 SQSGAT
+383 SQSGVT

-429 APVINSQIFGGS
+429 APVINSQIFGGG

-455 VAIVLRAGALPV
+455 IAIVLRAGALPV

-480 LGADSVQQGTTSILI
+480 LGADSVRQGTSSILI
-495 GLVLVV
+495 GLVLVI

-566 LRKGKTVRSAIDS
+566 LRKGKTVRSAIDA

-590 ANLTTGIAAGVLYQY
+590 ANLTTGIAAGILYQY

-637 FTTSRRNVEKLSI
+637 FTTSRKNLEKLSI

>member
-1 MNNKLTTRL
+1 MNNKLRTRL
-10 LLILFIFGLGLY
+10 LLILFIFGLGIY
-22 SLFPTVKYQLLKDK
+22 SLWPTIKYQLLSDTEKNNLSKD
-36 EIPVYDTVVNEEK
+36 EVEY
-49 FADLILKHEILFEMT
+49 
-64 EDDWERLEKQA
+64 LEKN
-75 SEKIQIGTKKK
+75 T
-86 LSKEEVQY
+86 
-94 LQSKSIKQGLDLK
+94 IKQGLDLK

-134 IFINDL
+134 IFLNDL

-180 IEQLKFQADDSI
+180 IEQLQFEANDSI

-214 KQGNDRVII
+214 KQGNDRVMI

-262 DNLSYS
+262 DNLSS
-268 DNQIGIK
+268 SENQIGIK
-275 SQNEDATN
+275 SQNDNATN
-283 GGDLFSS
+283 VGDLFSS

-303 IGIGSDLAIDK
+303 LGVGNDLAVDE
-314 ENLEQFNSI
+314 ENLEQLNSI
-323 LSQENIKQLLE
+323 LSQDNVKQLLE
-334 ATGSNFLFSNSS
+334 ATGSNFLFSNTSKT
-346 RIFLNDFGEEEEVY
+346 FLNDFGEEEEVY
-360 IVYHLVNNAE
+360 IIYHLANNAE
-370 LTGGVIEDAQVRL
+370 LTGGVIENAQVRL
-383 SQSGAT
+383 SQSGVT

-429 APVINSQIFGGS
+429 APVINSQIFGGG

-455 VAIVLRAGALPV
+455 IAIVLRAGALPV
-467 PVTIIDQKIVGPS
+467 PVTIIEERIVGPS
-480 LGADSVQQGTTSILI
+480 LGADSVRQGTSSILI
-495 GLVLVV
+495 GLVLVI

-566 LRKGKTVRSAIDS
+566 LRKGKTVRSAIDA

-590 ANLTTGIAAGVLYQY
+590 ANLTTGIAAGILYQY

-637 FTTSRRNVEKLSI
+637 FTTSRKNLEKLSI

>member
-1 MNNKLTTRL
+1 MNNKLRTRL
-10 LLILFIFGLGLY
+10 LLILFIFGLGIY
-22 SLFPTVKYQLLKDK
+22 SLWPTIKYQLLSDTEKNNLSKD
-36 EIPVYDTVVNEEK
+36 EVEY
-49 FADLILKHEILFEMT
+49 
-64 EDDWERLEKQA
+64 LEKN
-75 SEKIQIGTKKK
+75 T
-86 LSKEEVQY
+86 
-94 LQSKSIKQGLDLK
+94 IKQGLDLK

-134 IFINDL
+134 IFLNDL

-180 IEQLKFQADDSI
+180 IEQLQFEANDSI

-214 KQGNDRVII
+214 KQGNDRVMI

-262 DNLSYS
+262 DNLSS
-268 DNQIGIK
+268 SENQIGIK
-275 SQNEDATN
+275 SQNDNATN
-283 GGDLFSS
+283 VGDLFSS

-303 IGIGSDLAIDK
+303 LGIGSDLAVD
-314 ENLEQFNSI
+314 EGNLEQLNSI
-323 LSQENIKQLLE
+323 LSQDNVKQLLE

-346 RIFLNDFGEEEEVY
+346 KTFLNDFGEEEEVY
-360 IVYHLVNNAE
+360 IIYHLANNAE
-370 LTGGVIEDAQVRL
+370 LTGGVIENAQVRL
-383 SQSGAT
+383 SQSGVT

-398 MNSAGSREW
+398 MSSTGSREW

-429 APVINSQIFGGS
+429 APVINSQIFGGA

-455 VAIVLRAGALPV
+455 IAIVLRAGALPV

-480 LGADSVQQGTTSILI
+480 LGADSVRQGTSSILI
-495 GLVLVV
+495 GLVLVI

-566 LRKGKTVRSAIDS
+566 LRKGKTVRSAIDA

-590 ANLTTGIAAGVLYQY
+590 ANLTTGIAAGILYQY

-637 FTTSRRNVEKLSI
+637 FTTSRKNLEKLSI

>member
-1 MNNKLTTRL
+1 MNNKLRTRL
-10 LLILFIFGLGLY
+10 LLILFIFGLGIY
-22 SLFPTVKYQLLKDK
+22 SLWPTIKYQLLS
-36 EIPVYDTVVNEEK
+36 DTEK
-49 FADLILKHEILFEMT
+49 NN
-64 EDDWERLEKQA
+64 
-75 SEKIQIGTKKK
+75 
-86 LSKEEVQY
+86 LSKDEVEY
-94 LQSKSIKQGLDLK
+94 FGKNTIKQGLDLK

-134 IFINDL
+134 IFLNDL

-169 FITYGKTKDQI
+169 FITYGKTKNQI
-180 IEQLKFQADDSI
+180 IEQLQFEANDSI

-200 NRVDQFGVSEPTIQ
+200 NRIDQFGVSEPTIQ

-262 DNLSYS
+262 DNLSSS

-275 SQNEDATN
+275 SQNDNATN
-283 GGDLFSS
+283 VGDLFSS

-303 IGIGSDLAIDK
+303 LGIGSDLAVDK
-314 ENLEQFNSI
+314 ENLEQLNSI
-323 LSQENIKQLLE
+323 LSQDNVKQLLE
-334 ATGSNFLFSNSS
+334 ATRSNFLFSNSS
-346 RIFLNDFGEEEEVY
+346 RTFLNDFGEEEEVY

-370 LTGGVIEDAQVRL
+370 LTGGVIENAQVRL
-383 SQSGAT
+383 SQSGVT

-398 MNSAGSREW
+398 MSSAGSREW

-419 AIVLDKKVHM
+419 AIILDKKVHM

-455 VAIVLRAGALPV
+455 IAIVLRAGALPV
-467 PVTIIDQKIVGPS
+467 PVTIIEERIVGPS
-480 LGADSVQQGTTSILI
+480 LGADSVRQGTSSILI
-495 GLVLVV
+495 GLVLVI

-526 LGILALL
+526 LGILASL

-566 LRKGKTVRSAIDS
+566 LRKGKTVRSAIDA

-590 ANLTTGIAAGVLYQY
+590 ANLTTGIAAGILYQY

-637 FTTSRRNVEKLSI
+637 FTTSRKNLEKLSI

>member
-1 MNNKLTTRL
+1 MNSKLRTRL
-10 LLILFIFGLGLY
+10 LLILFIFGLGIY
-22 SLFPTVKYQLLKDK
+22 SLWPTIKYQLLS
-36 EIPVYDTVVNEEK
+36 DTEK
-49 FADLILKHEILFEMT
+49 NN
-64 EDDWERLEKQA
+64 
-75 SEKIQIGTKKK
+75 
-86 LSKEEVQY
+86 LSKEEVEY
-94 LQSKSIKQGLDLK
+94 LQSNSIKQGLDLK

-169 FITYGKTKDQI
+169 FITYGKTKNQI

-370 LTGGVIEDAQVRL
+370 LTGGVIENAQVRL

>member
-1 MNNKLTTRL
+1 MNNKLRTRL
-10 LLILFIFGLGLY
+10 LLILFIFGLGIY
-22 SLFPTVKYQLLKDK
+22 SLWPTIKYQLLSDTEKNNLSKD
-36 EIPVYDTVVNEEK
+36 EVEY
-49 FADLILKHEILFEMT
+49 
-64 EDDWERLEKQA
+64 LEKN
-75 SEKIQIGTKKK
+75 T
-86 LSKEEVQY
+86 
-94 LQSKSIKQGLDLK
+94 IKQGLDLK

-134 IFINDL
+134 IFLNDL

-180 IEQLKFQADDSI
+180 IEQLQFEANDSI

-262 DNLSYS
+262 DNLSS
-268 DNQIGIK
+268 SENQIGIK
-275 SQNEDATN
+275 SQNDNATN
-283 GGDLFSS
+283 VGDLFSS

-303 IGIGSDLAIDK
+303 LGVGNDLAVDE
-314 ENLEQFNSI
+314 ENLEQLNSI
-323 LSQENIKQLLE
+323 LSQDNVKQLLE
-334 ATGSNFLFSNSS
+334 ATGSNFLFSNTSKT
-346 RIFLNDFGEEEEVY
+346 FLNDFGEEEEVY
-360 IVYHLVNNAE
+360 IIYHLANNAE
-370 LTGGVIEDAQVRL
+370 LTGGVIENAQVRL
-383 SQSGAT
+383 SQSGVT

-429 APVINSQIFGGS
+429 APVINSQIFGGG

-455 VAIVLRAGALPV
+455 IAIVLRAGALPV

-480 LGADSVQQGTTSILI
+480 LGADSVRQGTSSILI
-495 GLVLVV
+495 GLVLVI

-566 LRKGKTVRSAIDS
+566 LRKGKTVRSAIDA

-590 ANLTTGIAAGVLYQY
+590 ANLTTGIAAGILYQY

-637 FTTSRRNVEKLSI
+637 FTTSRKNLEKLSI